1 MIAGDDDDDDDRRVA
16 RRGTRP
22 SKAWQWTWM
31 AMPTSLMVISS
42 PSFMFP
48 RGLALNE
55 GGKWKN
61 DVVWWSIMNPPESKG
76 PGEVHE

>member
-1 MIAGDDDDDDDRRVA
+1 
-16 RRGTRP
+16 
-22 SKAWQWTWM
+22 M